1 MAVNFPNSSENPVK
15 NSTILSH
22 LNAIRMQ
29 HYLCNALKPVL
40 LVYIIYIQIIVIN
53 SKTSILWKLNVQ
65 SGNIDGFSEGQRHV
79 RTNINVNVIRS
90 TEGKNRNSIE
100 C

>member
-1 MAVNFPNSSENPVK
+1 M
-15 NSTILSH
+15 
-22 LNAIRMQ
+22 RMQ
-29 HYLCNALKPVL
+29 HYFCNALKPVL

-65 SGNIDGFSEGQRHV
+65 SGNIDGFSEGHGHV
-79 RTNINVNVIRS
+79 RTNTALRVIHS
-90 TEGKNRNSIE
+90 TDGRNRNSIE